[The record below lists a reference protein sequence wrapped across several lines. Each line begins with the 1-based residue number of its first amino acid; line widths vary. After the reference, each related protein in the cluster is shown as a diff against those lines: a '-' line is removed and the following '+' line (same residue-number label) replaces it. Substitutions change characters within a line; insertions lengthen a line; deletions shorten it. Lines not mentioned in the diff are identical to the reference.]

1 MDYYDQHADTYIA
14 TTVSVDMS
22 SQYSLFLSYLAEG
35 SSILDAGCGSGRDSL
50 EFLKRGYAVE
60 AFDNSSS
67 MVEHAR
73 NLTGLD
79 VRQLSF
85 QKMDYDSV
93 FDGIWACA
101 SLLHVP
107 NTELPFVFRLLY
119 RALKPHGLL
128 YCSFKDREADFTKEG
143 RSFSC
148 FTADSFKLF
157 LSDISLFELVELRYS
172 QDMRVGREDERWLNI
187 LLRKKRHKVFK

>member
-1 MDYYDQHADTYIA
+1 MDYYDKHADSYIS

-22 SQYSLFLSYLAEG
+22 MQYSMFLPYLVEG

-50 EFLKRGYAVE
+50 EFLKRGYSVE
-60 AFDNSSS
+60 AFDNSIA

-79 VRQLSF
+79 VRRLSF
-85 QKMDYDSV
+85 QEMDYEGA

-107 NTELPFVFRLLY
+107 NTELPSVFVLLH
-119 RALKPHGLL
+119 RALKPQGLL
-128 YCSFKDREADFTKEG
+128 YCSFKDREADFSQEG

-148 FTADSFKLF
+148 FTSDGFKSF
-157 LSDISLFELVELRYS
+157 LSDLSLFELIELKNS
-172 QDMRVGREDERWLNI
+172 QDMRVGREDERWLNL
-187 LLRKKRHKVFK
+187 LLRKK

>member
-1 MDYYDQHADTYIA
+1 MDYYDKHADSYIS

-22 SQYSLFLSYLAEG
+22 AQYSMFLPYLAEG

-50 EFLKRGYAVE
+50 EFLKRGYLVE
-60 AFDNSSS
+60 AFDNSIA

-85 QKMDYDSV
+85 QEMDYEGV

-107 NTELPFVFRLLY
+107 NIELPFVFGLLH
-119 RALKPHGLL
+119 RALKPQGLL
-128 YCSFKDREADFTKEG
+128 YCSFKDREADFSQEG
-143 RSFSC
+143 RYFSC
-148 FTADSFKLF
+148 FTFESFKSF
-157 LSDISLFELVELRYS
+157 LNNLSLFELIELKNS
-172 QDMRVGREDERWLNI
+172 QDMRVGREDEKWLNI
-187 LLRKKRHKVFK
+187 LLRKK